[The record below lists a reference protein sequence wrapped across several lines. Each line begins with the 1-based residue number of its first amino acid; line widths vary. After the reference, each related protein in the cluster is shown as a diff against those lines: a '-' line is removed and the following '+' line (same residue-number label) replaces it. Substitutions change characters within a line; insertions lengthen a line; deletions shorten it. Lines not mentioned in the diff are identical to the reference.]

1 MSSCHH
7 SLFFQVVVGQGG
19 VVRLE
24 TIEGIAR
31 RATPSG
37 QVNPPLAVS
46 AARGL
51 AAVCAEQRVT
61 VYDLAE
67 ADSEEEDEEG
77 GEGAEATM
85 ADAGGEAEPRIAA
98 APGIA

>member
-1 MSSCHH
+1 M
-7 SLFFQVVVGQGG
+7 
-19 VVRLE
+19 RLE
-24 TIEGIAR
+24 SIEGIAS

-46 AARGL
+46 VARGL

-67 ADSEEEDEEG
+67 ADSDEEDDEAAEG
-77 GEGAEATM
+77 EAAMAGAADVAGPSGEAT
-85 ADAGGEAEPRIAA
+85 ALGTA
-98 APGIA
+98 